1 MKKHTVFT
9 MSCLIAAACQA
20 GLALAADN
28 AHWRYSGPQG
38 PEHWSTLDPEFKI
51 CATGKNQSPINLTAA
66 VEGELAPLALHYRPA
81 GASVVNDGHTV
92 QVNYQPGS
100 FLTLD
105 GERFELKQFHFHTP
119 SENLIQGESFP
130 LEGHFVHTD
139 KNGSLAV
146 IAVMFQEGEVN
157 HALASIWP
165 HIPAQVG
172 ETTALKQPVDAS
184 QILPKAQAYYR
195 FSGSLTTPPCSE
207 GVRWLVMKTPQT
219 LSAKQISDLMKIIKH
234 SNNRPV
240 QPLNGRVV
248 VAS

>member
-1 MKKHTVFT
+1 MKKHLVLTL
-9 MSCLIAAACQA
+9 SCLMAALQG
-20 GLALAADN
+20 GLVIAADN
-28 AHWRYSGPQG
+28 HHWSYSGHSG
-38 PEHWSTLDPEFKI
+38 PEHWSALDPEFKV
-51 CATGKNQSPINLTAA
+51 CATGKNQAPINLTATVA
-66 VEGELAPLALHYRPA
+66 GELAPLAFSYRPSD
-81 GASVVNDGHTV
+81 ASVVNNGHAV

-100 FLTLD
+100 YLTLD

-119 SENLIQGESFP
+119 SENLINGKSFP
-130 LEGHFVHTD
+130 LEGHFVHAD

-146 IAVMFQEGEVN
+146 IAVMFKEGEVN
-157 HALASIWP
+157 HTLASIWP

-172 ETTALKQPVDAS
+172 ETVVLHQPVDAS
-184 QILPKAQAYYR
+184 RILPAQQDYYR

-207 GVRWLVMKTPQT
+207 GVRWLVMKAPQT
-219 LSAKQISDLMKIIKH
+219 LSASQITDLMKIMKH